1 MRQCRSYSLL
11 TRSLLR
17 STTLSFASKKE
28 GKKHK
33 KNPLLPNEIWV
44 GCREGSKYILTDKF
58 SNMKKLFTLFI
69 LLITVTAAF
78 AKPPKNQYVRI
89 KTTYGECIIRL
100 YNETPQHR
108 DNFIK
113 LAKKGFYNGTLFHR
127 VIQDFMIQGGDP
139 DSKNAKPNVELG
151 NGDVGYTIPA
161 EFRDS
166 LFHKKGVLAAARDD
180 NPKKAS
186 SGCQFYIVQGKRMT
200 DTMINKAE
208 KRSGRKIPEWQRQY
222 YRTVGGV
229 PHLDGNYTVYG
240 EVVAGLDM
248 VDLIAAVK
256 KDANDRP
263 LVDVPMTVEVLSKK
277 ECKQMDNLLQL

>member
-1 MRQCRSYSLL
+1 MKKLSTLISLL
-11 TRSLLR
+11 T
-17 STTLSFASKKE
+17 T
-28 GKKHK
+28 
-33 KNPLLPNEIWV
+33 
-44 GCREGSKYILTDKF
+44 F
-58 SNMKKLFTLFI
+58 SI
-69 LLITVTAAF
+69 AF

-89 KTTYGECIIRL
+89 KTSYGECIIRL

-139 DSKNAKPNVELG
+139 DSKNAKPGIELG

-166 LFHKKGVLAAARDD
+166 LFHKRGVLAAARDD

-186 SGCQFYIVQGKRMT
+186 SGCQFYIVEGKRLT
-200 DTMINKAE
+200 DAE
-208 KRSGRKIPEWQRQY
+208 IDAQDKRSGHVTPEWERAY
-222 YRTVGGV
+222 YRTIGGT
-229 PHLDGNYTVYG
+229 PHLDANYTVYG
-240 EVVAGLDM
+240 DVVAGIDM
-248 VDLIAAVK
+248 VDMIAAVK

-263 LVDVPMTVEVLSKK
+263 LADVPMTVEVLSKR
-277 ECKQMDNLLQL
+277 ECKELDRLLGLNAQ

>member
-1 MRQCRSYSLL
+1 LFYTKDKYFMKKVLTLILLL
-11 TRSLLR
+11 T
-17 STTLSFASKKE
+17 
-28 GKKHK
+28 
-33 KNPLLPNEIWV
+33 
-44 GCREGSKYILTDKF
+44 
-58 SNMKKLFTLFI
+58 
-69 LLITVTAAF
+69 TVTAF

-89 KTTYGECIIRL
+89 KTSYGQCIIRL

-113 LAKKGFYNGTLFHR
+113 IAKAGKLNGTLFHR

-139 DSKNAKPNVELG
+139 DSKNAKPGVELG
-151 NGDVGYTIPA
+151 NGDLGYTVPA

-166 LFHKKGVLAAARDD
+166 LFHKRGVLAAARDD

-186 SGCQFYIVQGKRMT
+186 SASQFYIVEGKRLT
-200 DTMINKAE
+200 DAE
-208 KRSGRKIPEWQRQY
+208 IDKQDARSGHKTPEWQREY

-229 PHLDGNYTVYG
+229 PHLDANYTVYG
-240 EVVAGLDM
+240 EVVSGIDM

-263 LVDVPMTVEVLSKK
+263 LVDIPMTVEVLSKK
-277 ECKQMDNLLQL
+277 ECKELDKLLGL